1 MRTSGYSV
9 DLVELDGLA
18 RAFRAVSRDAQDA
31 VAWKFSVSL
40 ELLPEGDPLRH
51 AVAVYQQ
58 SLRGALDRL
67 CAGVDRIADSLDE
80 TVTTYVEVEAS
91 TSRALRTTGSEGE

>member
-9 DLVELDGLA
+9 DLVELDGLS
-18 RAFRAVSRDAQDA
+18 RALRAVSRDAHDA

-40 ELLPEGDPLRH
+40 EMLSEDDPLRH

-67 CAGVDRIADSLDE
+67 CARVDHMADSLDE
-80 TVTTYVEVEAS
+80 TATTYLEVDGA
-91 TSRALRTTGSEGE
+91 TSHALRAAGLEGE